1 MTDETLAQV
10 LDRIAQAQPR
20 AIGLD
25 IFRDIPVPPGGEELA
40 KVLQHN
46 PNIIAIMKFGN
57 GRDGTVPPPPVLEN
71 TEQIGANDII
81 VDPDSVVRRGLLFLD
96 DGKTTAYAFALRLAL
111 LYLQAEG
118 IVPQPDPLNP
128 QYLRLGPNTIRP
140 FAAYDGAYIGADAR
154 GYQFLLDFKGAQ
166 WPFQSF
172 SLTALL
178 SGAVSP
184 EVLKDK
190 IVLLGVTAESV
201 KDFFS
206 TPYNHGFLTKQ
217 QTSGI
222 ATQAHIVS
230 QLLRLGLG
238 NAAPL
243 RTATEWQEW
252 AWVLLWSILGSLIGL
267 RVRSPWRFAL
277 GMTGVVLFLILL
289 GAYVLWRGWW
299 IPLVPPILATS
310 VAAAIVTAYM
320 SQKEKAQRV
329 LLMQLFSRHVSP
341 EIAETLW
348 QRRAEL
354 FDEGRLRPQRA
365 VVTVLFTDLRGFTT
379 VSEKLDEE
387 TLMGWLNTYLEAV
400 VQVVIN
406 HGGVI
411 DDYAGDGIKA
421 DFGVPLP
428 RTTEAEIAQ
437 DAVNAVLCAL
447 AIEETVQRLN
457 TLWQE
462 RALPAVGMRLGIFTG
477 PVVAGSLGS
486 VQRLKY
492 TTLGDTVNTASR
504 LESLAQDGD
513 GLDVAPGQ
521 CRILIGEATLHYLG
535 QQFVTQRVGEVSLK
549 GKEQKVIVHR
559 VLGRTQQPQPTAPAP
574 ATPRAASAVLNP
586 GVRLR

>member
-1 MTDETLAQV
+1 MTDERLAQV
-10 LDRIAQAQPR
+10 LDRIAQARPR

-57 GRDGTVPPPPVLEN
+57 GRDRTVPPPPVLEN
-71 TEQIGANDII
+71 TEQVGANDIV
-81 VDPDSVVRRGLLFLD
+81 VDPDGVVRRGLLFLD
-96 DGKTTAYAFALRLAL
+96 DGKTTAYTFALRLAL

-118 IVPQPDPLNP
+118 VVPQPDPLNP
-128 QYLRLGPNTIRP
+128 QYLRLGPTTIRP

-166 WPFQSF
+166 WPFRSF

-178 SGAVSP
+178 SGAVAP
-184 EVLKDK
+184 EALKDK

-206 TPYNHGFLTKQ
+206 TPYSHGLLAEQ

-230 QLLRLGLG
+230 QLLRLSLG

-252 AWVLLWSILGSLIGL
+252 TWVLLWSILGSLIGL
-267 RVRSPWRFAL
+267 RMRSPWRFAL
-277 GMTGVVLFLILL
+277 GLTGILLFLSLL
-289 GAYVLWRGWW
+289 VASVLWRGWW

-320 SQKEKAQRV
+320 SQQERAQRT

-354 FDEGRLRPQRA
+354 LDEGRLRPQRA

-379 VSEKLDEE
+379 VSEKMDEE

-400 VQVVIN
+400 VQLVIT

-411 DDYAGDGIKA
+411 DDYAGDGLKA

-437 DAVNAVLCAL
+437 DAVNAVHCAL

-457 TLWQE
+457 ALWQE
-462 RALPAVGMRLGIFTG
+462 RALPVIGMRLGIFTG

-486 VQRLKY
+486 TQRLKY
-492 TTLGDTVNTASR
+492 TTVGDTVNTAAR

-513 GLDVAPGQ
+513 GLGVAPGQ

-535 QQFVTQRVGEVSLK
+535 QQFVTQRVGDVSLK
-549 GKEQKVIVHR
+549 GKEQKIIVHR
-559 VLGRTQQPQPTAPAP
+559 VLGRTQQPQVTAPAP
-574 ATPRAASAVLNP
+574 ATPRAASAVPNP
-586 GVRLR
+586 GVRSR